1 MAGQL
6 LCYEGGIELAGKRFS
21 GRVQHTRD
29 TSANW
34 TQADPVLL
42 SGEHIFVE
50 TNTGAIRTKTGDGTK
65 RYTQLP
71 FDDEP
76 IYNAIGLKGD
86 ASKQISFVLL
96 ASGWSGDQQTLYSD
110 EIKSAS
116 QNGVAALS
124 SSINDDALNA
134 AMQAGLLIKSQDMGS
149 LTVSYVGTKPEIDI
163 PIILTLIG

>member
-1 MAGQL
+1 M
-6 LCYEGGIELAGKRFS
+6 AGKRLS

-34 TQADPVLL
+34 TKADPVLL
-42 SGEHIFVE
+42 SGEQIFVE

-86 ASKQISFVLL
+86 ASKQVSLVLQ
-96 ASGWSGDQQTLYSD
+96 ASGWSGNQQILSSD
-110 EIKSAS
+110 DIKSVT
-116 QNGVAALS
+116 QNGVASLPTSASDEELS
-124 SSINDDALNA
+124 A
-134 AMQAGLLIKSQDMGS
+134 AMQARLRVKSQAE
-149 LTVSYVGTKPEIDI
+149 GTITIVYDGLKPSINI
-163 PIILTLIG
+163 PIVVTLIG